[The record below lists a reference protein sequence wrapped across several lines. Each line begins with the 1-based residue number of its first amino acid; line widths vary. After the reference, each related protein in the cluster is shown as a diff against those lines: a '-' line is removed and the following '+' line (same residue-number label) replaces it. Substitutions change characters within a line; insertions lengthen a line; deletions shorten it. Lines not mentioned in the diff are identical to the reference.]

1 MQEELQTIQKIYDVL
16 TEFVINYSFQIL
28 GAILILLIGGKLA
41 SWLGRLVARV
51 CEKRNLDVTLSRFLG
66 NMVKIL
72 VLTFVVIIAI
82 GKFGIS
88 IAPFIAALGAIAF
101 GSSFAIAGPVSNYG
115 AGLVIILSRPFVV
128 GNTITIK
135 GVSGVVDEIHLAATI
150 LSTEDDEVIT
160 IPNKHIVGEILQ
172 NSFGNRIVETTVGIS
187 YDDDPERAVDV
198 LYQALAQIDDITNT
212 PPPQIGIEAFGES
225 SIDLG
230 LRYWVPTKKY
240 FQTLYR
246 ANLAVHKALNEAGI
260 TIPFPQRD
268 VNMKAKTK
276 TED

>member
-41 SWLGRLVARV
+41 GWLGRKVAHL

-66 NMVKIL
+66 NLVKIL
-72 VLTFVVIIAI
+72 ILTFVVIIAI
-82 GKFGIS
+82 SKFGIS

-115 AGLVIILSRPFVV
+115 AGLVIIMSRPFVV
-128 GNTITIK
+128 GNTISIK
-135 GVSGVVDEIHLAATI
+135 GVSGVVDEIRLAATI

-160 IPNKHIVGEILQ
+160 IPNKHIVGEILH
-172 NSFGNRIVETTVGIS
+172 NSFGNRIVESTVGIS
-187 YDDDPERAVDV
+187 YNDDPERAVDV
-198 LYQALAQIDDITNT
+198 LHQALAQIDEICSS

-246 ANLAVHKALNEAGI
+246 ANLAVHKALAEAEI

-268 VNMKAKTK
+268 VHMISAPAS
-276 TED
+276 